1 MPLGPKSGR
10 PPARLWSGGNHA
22 SGARGHELPSC
33 RLTHA
38 VHGAQ
43 SHVRAEN
50 TATTL
55 ADRLEAIEKDKEGQL
70 RRLQEQKRE
79 VERYSKMYE
88 DLKRELEIVQASAAA
103 V

>member
-1 MPLGPKSGR
+1 M
-10 PPARLWSGGNHA
+10 
-22 SGARGHELPSC
+22 
-33 RLTHA
+33 
-38 VHGAQ
+38 
-43 SHVRAEN
+43 
-50 TATTL
+50 